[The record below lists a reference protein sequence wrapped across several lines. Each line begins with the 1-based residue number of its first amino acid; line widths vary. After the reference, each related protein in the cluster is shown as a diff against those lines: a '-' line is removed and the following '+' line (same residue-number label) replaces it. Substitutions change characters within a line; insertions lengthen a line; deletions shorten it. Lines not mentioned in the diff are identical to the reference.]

1 MTLSSTPDKGGTELN
16 QSKEYPSLSHI
27 TDQEAEA
34 LCQELRSRVIQVV
47 SNTGGHLASN
57 LGVVELTVAIH
68 RVYDTSRDRLVFDVG
83 HQCYVHKMLTGRN
96 GRMETLRSFGG
107 IAGFPKPAESQHDA
121 CIAGHASAAV
131 STALGMAIARTRL
144 GEDYRVVALLG
155 DGSLTGGLAYEGLS
169 MAGQSGEPMVVILN
183 DNGMS
188 INASMGG
195 IAQHLAKQRL
205 KPQYLWAKEIYRKIM
220 RATPPGR
227 VIHQGIHKIKEAI
240 KASLLP
246 CSMFENMGFQYMGPV
261 DGHDVKGL
269 TRLLRYGA
277 SVDGPVLLHV
287 KTVKGKG
294 FPPAEK
300 CPDEFHGI
308 GPKNQAAP
316 ANGRKEET
324 FSQRFGRDLV
334 HLAQED
340 SRICAITAAMTDG
353 TGLSGFAKTFPE
365 RFFDVGIAEEHAVS
379 MAAGMAKQGLIPVF
393 AVYST
398 FFQRSYD
405 MLVHDIAIDHLHAVF
420 CVDRA
425 GLVGDDG
432 ETHHG
437 LFDPGFLQTIP
448 GITVLSPA
456 SLGEL
461 SDMLNQAVHH
471 SNGPVAVRYP
481 RGGETQYHENHSGP
495 AACVLREGEDLSLVT
510 FGSLTGNV
518 LAVADRLQRDG
529 IGAEVIKLNQIIPLP
544 TQEVLH
550 SVQKTGRLLVAQEC
564 VSMGSPGEGI
574 LAAVAA
580 QGIGLKNTVLCSCG
594 EGFIPPGTV
603 SQLRAFCGLDVE
615 SLYQKA
621 REVVR
626 YGRKETTGCSAH

>member
-1 MTLSSTPDKGGTELN
+1 
-16 QSKEYPSLSHI
+16 
-27 TDQEAEA
+27 
-34 LCQELRSRVIQVV
+34 
-47 SNTGGHLASN
+47 
-57 LGVVELTVAIH
+57 
-68 RVYDTSRDRLVFDVG
+68 
-83 HQCYVHKMLTGRN
+83 
-96 GRMETLRSFGG
+96 
-107 IAGFPKPAESQHDA
+107 
-121 CIAGHASAAV
+121 
-131 STALGMAIARTRL
+131 
-144 GEDYRVVALLG
+144 
-155 DGSLTGGLAYEGLS
+155 
-169 MAGQSGEPMVVILN
+169 
-183 DNGMS
+183 
-188 INASMGG
+188 
-195 IAQHLAKQRL
+195 
-205 KPQYLWAKEIYRKIM
+205 
-220 RATPPGR
+220 
-227 VIHQGIHKIKEAI
+227 
-240 KASLLP
+240 
-246 CSMFENMGFQYMGPV
+246 
-261 DGHDVKGL
+261 
-269 TRLLRYGA
+269 
-277 SVDGPVLLHV
+277 
-287 KTVKGKG
+287 
-294 FPPAEK
+294 
-300 CPDEFHGI
+300 
-308 GPKNQAAP
+308 
-316 ANGRKEET
+316 
-324 FSQRFGRDLV
+324 
-334 HLAQED
+334 
-340 SRICAITAAMTDG
+340 
-353 TGLSGFAKTFPE
+353 
-365 RFFDVGIAEEHAVS
+365 
-379 MAAGMAKQGLIPVF
+379 
-393 AVYST
+393 
-398 FFQRSYD
+398 

-471 SNGPVAVRYP
+471 CNGPVAVRYP

-594 EGFIPPGTV
+594 EGFIPHGTV